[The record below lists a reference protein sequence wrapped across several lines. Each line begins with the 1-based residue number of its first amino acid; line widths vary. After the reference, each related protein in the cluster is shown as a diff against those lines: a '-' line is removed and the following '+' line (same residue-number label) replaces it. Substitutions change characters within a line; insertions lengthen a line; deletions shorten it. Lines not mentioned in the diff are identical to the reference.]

1 MVTTNAQKSSSSH
14 TIDTCNLNSTNDN
27 LSNKSHECDLNSSL
41 NTSPDI
47 NRNQI
52 GSNNSHNC
60 VKTGK
65 LTLYHQNIRG
75 LGNKSNE
82 ILNLWFIPYQHIL
95 CFTEHHLKNNEICS
109 IPINSY
115 KLAPYYCQKLCKGGG
130 VCIYVHES
138 IHCSSIDLSKFCK
151 DKDIEICAVK
161 LHHLPTNICILSI
174 YNHHLV
180 CFLNIWIP

>member
-1 MVTTNAQKSSSSH
+1 M
-14 TIDTCNLNSTNDN
+14 II
-27 LSNKSHECDLNSSL
+27 LSNKTFEWDLNSCL
-41 NTSPDI
+41 NTSQNI
-47 NRNQI
+47 IQNQI
-52 GSNNSHNC
+52 GSNNSQNY

-82 ILNLWFIPYQHIL
+82 ILNLWSITFPHIL

-115 KLAPYYCQKLCKGGG
+115 KLASYYCRKRCKGGG

-138 IHCSSIDLSKFCK
+138 IHCTSINLSKFCK

-161 LHHLPTNICILSI
+161 LYQLPTNICILSI
-174 YNHHLV
+174 YRSPSGMFSK
-180 CFLNIWIP
+180 FLDSLNAI